1 MRRLLPA
8 PAGEV
13 DPADELTELERPPPP
28 GRPWVMVNM
37 VVSVDGAAAV
47 DGLSG
52 ELGGD
57 ADREVFLTLRGLPD
71 AIMAASRTVKAED
84 YGPARPSDHVRAE
97 RRRRGQSEVPPI
109 VVLSGSVSFDW
120 EHRFFSEA
128 VAPPLIVTTTD
139 ADQERVDAARRV
151 ADVIEVGTGTVDL
164 TRALA
169 ALREREIALLLVE
182 GGPSLNGQLLQEGL
196 VDELHLTLAPSMV
209 SGDAIRIAR
218 GDPLAAP
225 YALRL
230 AGIMQE
236 NDTLFL
242 RYLRA

>member
-13 DPADELTELERPPPP
+13 DPATELTEPDRPPPP

-71 AIMAASRTVKAED
+71 AIMAASATVTAED
-84 YGPARPSDHVRAE
+84 YGPARPSDEVRAE
-97 RRRRGQSEVPPI
+97 RRRRGQDEVPPI
-109 VVLSGSVSFDW
+109 AVVTGSLSLDW
-120 EHRFFSEA
+120 EHRFFREA
-128 VAPPLIVTTTD
+128 EARPLIVTTTD
-139 ADQERVDAARRV
+139 ADRERVDAASRV
-151 ADVIEVGTGTVDL
+151 ADVVAVGAGAVDL
-164 TRALA
+164 PRALA
-169 ALREREIALLLVE
+169 ALRERGIALLLVE

-218 GDPLAAP
+218 GDSLDPP
-225 YALRL
+225 YALHL
-230 AGIMQE
+230 AGIMDAG
-236 NDTLFL
+236 DTLFL